1 MSNWTA
7 ATEVSPLS
15 DAHAIHVWRLN
26 LLPPPEAMDA
36 LNNLLSADEREK
48 AVRFRFERDR
58 VRYTAA
64 HAAMRLILA
73 GCLDCDAGAVLM
85 TTGSAGKPALCG
97 PAAAGGIGFNLS
109 HSGQWGL
116 LAVGRQRWI
125 GVDIEQHRELPD
137 LARLVHSVLCPAERE
152 VLDARPADRR
162 LECFFQMWTRK
173 EAVVKATGG
182 GIGSGLTAIEIEP
195 ADPALDDGAFRT
207 TVATTGALAGQSFT
221 FIGGYSAAVVCEVTS
236 PRIVWR
242 DWPVSQGRS

>member
-1 MSNWTA
+1 MSNYTTA
-7 ATEVSPLS
+7 FGVSPLS
-15 DAHAIHVWRLN
+15 DANELHVWRLH
-26 LLPPPEAMDA
+26 LSPPPEAMDS
-36 LNNLLSADEREK
+36 LGNWLSTDEREQ
-48 AVRFRFERDR
+48 AARFRFERDR
-58 VRYTAA
+58 VRYAAA
-64 HAAMRLILA
+64 HAALRLILA
-73 GCLDCDAGAVLM
+73 GYLECSPDAVLM
-85 TTGSAGKPALCG
+85 TPGPAGKPALTG
-97 PAAAGGIGFNLS
+97 RAAGAGVGFNLS
-109 HSGQWGL
+109 HSGEWGL